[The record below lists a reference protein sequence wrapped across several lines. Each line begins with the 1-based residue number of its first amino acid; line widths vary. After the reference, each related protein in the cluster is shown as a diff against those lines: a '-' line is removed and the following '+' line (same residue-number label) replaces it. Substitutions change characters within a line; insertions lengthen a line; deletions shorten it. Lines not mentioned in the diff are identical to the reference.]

1 MADGLLPAL
10 PPTAADFGVAPP
22 PPPRGPLSRRDRI
35 VLLAVGVA
43 GLLAFSLAA
52 TFFILWLRC
61 GGGGCPDVNRLR
73 AYQPGKASRV
83 LDRHGRLFSELRP
96 VEGAT
101 VPLNQVSP
109 HVRAAFI
116 AVEDQRFYRH
126 MGVDVPRVFGAAI
139 ANLREKGYQQGF
151 STITMQLARNL
162 FPERIPA
169 RERTLARKLREIR
182 VAFALER
189 RFDKDEILELYL
201 SHIYFGNG
209 ARGVEAAARHYF
221 GASAGKLTLA
231 QAALLAAIPK
241 GPAHFDPR
249 QHPDRARE
257 RRNLVLS
264 LMERQRRVTREEARA
279 AQAAPLGVVRA
290 RGPAGQEPGLAPYF
304 VEEVRRQLEESLGER
319 LYAET
324 LQVTTTLDVDAQRA
338 AEEELEQQLRAVEAG
353 RLGRFSAP
361 RFSAAAVPMGESTPY
376 LQGALVALETGTGD
390 VLAWVGGRDFR
401 HSRFDRVRS
410 SSRQTGSAF
419 KPFVYA
425 AALGEGHY
433 LSEPLQDA
441 PIRIQLSR
449 TRFWE
454 PRNYDG
460 DYEGVVTMREALVRS
475 KNIPTVELAGAVGV
489 EDVARTAQKAGIHSP
504 IDPTPAMALGTVAVS
519 PLELATAYGAFAGLG
534 RAAVPRT
541 VLSVR
546 AEDGQELFAAGPPR
560 VSRLLDA
567 GVAYLVTN
575 VLQDAVVRGTGAAV
589 GASGLEVPA
598 AGKTGTTNDSTD
610 TWFVGYT
617 PDLVAAVWMGFD
629 ERRPIMRAATGGRL
643 AAPAWARMMKRV
655 YAKRP
660 VPAPWQAPAGVFSA
674 LVDPHSGA
682 PLAQDCRPW
691 DGEPYR
697 ELFLRGKAP
706 ARVCPDSGSSFWTIF
721 RSPGWDD
728 DEEDAWRRA
737 RREREEAQKR
747 RRQEIERDEER
758 RREAAEKAQRQARK
772 QEERLRKEWKKRM
785 KELEKRRREAERR
798 RRDNRDG

>member
-1 MADGLLPAL
+1 MADGLLPAR
-10 PPTAADFGVAPP
+10 PPTAADFGAPPP

-35 VLLAVGVA
+35 ALLGVGAA
-43 GLLAFSLAA
+43 GILVFSLAV
-52 TFFILWLRC
+52 TFLVLWLRC
-61 GGGGCPDVNRLR
+61 GGAGCPDVNRLR

-83 LDRHGRLFSELRP
+83 LDRRGRVFSELRP

-101 VPLNQVSP
+101 VPLAKVAP
-109 HVRAAFI
+109 DVRSAFI

-126 MGVDVPRVFGAAI
+126 MGVDVPRVFGAAL
-139 ANLREKGYQQGF
+139 ANLRRGGYQQGF

-182 VAFALER
+182 VAFALEG
-189 RFDKDEILELYL
+189 RFSKDEILELYL

-221 GASAGKLTLA
+221 GVGAGRLTLP

-241 GPAHFDPR
+241 GPSYFDPR
-249 QHPDRARE
+249 QHPERARA
-257 RRNLVLS
+257 RRDLVLG
-264 LMERQRRVTREEARA
+264 LMERQGRVTREQARA
-279 AQAAPLGVVRA
+279 ARAAPLGVVRA
-290 RGPAGQEPGLAPYF
+290 RGPAGLPPGLAPYF
-304 VEEVRRQLEESLGER
+304 VEEVRRQLEEQLGER

-338 AEEELEQQLRAVEAG
+338 AEEELEAQVRAVEAG
-353 RLGRFSAP
+353 RLGRFRAP
-361 RFSAAAVPMGESTPY
+361 RYSAAEVPLGEGTPY
-376 LQGALVALETGTGD
+376 IQGAVVALEVATGD

-425 AALGEGHY
+425 AALGKGHF

-441 PIRIQLSR
+441 PIRVQLSR
-449 TRFWE
+449 TRYWE
-454 PRNYDG
+454 PKNYDG

-475 KNIPTVELAGAVGV
+475 RNIPTVELADAVGL
-489 EDVARTAQKAGIHSP
+489 EDVKRTAERAGIRSP

-519 PLELATAYGAFAGLG
+519 PLELAAAYGAFAGLG
-534 RAAVPRT
+534 RAAPPRV

-546 AEDGQELFAAGPPR
+546 AEDGEELISAGPPR
-560 VSRLLDA
+560 LSPLLDP

-589 GASGLEVPA
+589 GASGLGVPA

-629 ERRPIMRAATGGRL
+629 ERRPIMGAATGGRL

-655 YAKRP
+655 YAARR
-660 VPAPWQAPAGVFSA
+660 APEPWRAPSAVFSA
-674 LVDPHSGA
+674 LVDPQSGA
-682 PLAQDCRPW
+682 PLAEGCRPW
-691 DGEPYR
+691 YGEAYR

-706 ARVCPDSGSSFWTIF
+706 RQVCPDTGSSFWTIF

-737 RREREEAQKR
+737 ERDREKAEKR
-747 RRQEIERDEER
+747 RHEEIERARER
-758 RREAAEKAQRQARK
+758 RREAAEQAERAARK
-772 QEERLRKEWKKRM
+772 EQERIRKEWRKRM

-798 RRDNRDG
+798 RRDRVG